1 MHFLPVHL
9 EPLDVT
15 FVDSISYA
23 LLTALVNLFLLK
35 TKVYFV
41 KKITGSAPKVFFLPK
56 NVSFKCDVFKRNFCL
71 PCNNLF
77 ATTLFPCQTE

>member
-41 KKITGSAPKVFFLPK
+41 KKNNWIGAKSVFSPQ
-56 NVSFKCDVFKRNFCL
+56 KCEF
-71 PCNNLF
+71 
-77 ATTLFPCQTE
+77 